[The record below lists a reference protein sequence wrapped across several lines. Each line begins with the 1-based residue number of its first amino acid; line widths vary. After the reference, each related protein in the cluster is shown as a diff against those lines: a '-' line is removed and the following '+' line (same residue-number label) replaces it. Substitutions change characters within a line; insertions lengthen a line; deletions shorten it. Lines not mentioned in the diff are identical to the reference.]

1 MQRNRGKYSRINIV
15 EENIVEKIV
24 EWKRLQISSR
34 KLKIPREH
42 FMQGWAQ
49 QKWYGPNRSRRY

>member
-42 FMQGWAQ
+42 FMQIWAQ
-49 QKWYGPNRSRRY
+49 LRTEMVCT